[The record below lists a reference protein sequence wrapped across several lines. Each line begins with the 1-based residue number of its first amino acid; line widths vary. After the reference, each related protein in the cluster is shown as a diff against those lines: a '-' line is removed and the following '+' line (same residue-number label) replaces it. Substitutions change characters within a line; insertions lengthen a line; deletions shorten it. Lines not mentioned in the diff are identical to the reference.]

1 MFIYPLNLSLNPWF
15 LAIAEISIT
24 APNALDN
31 YYHLHKMT
39 PGLIEVRVQNM
50 LNSRVVETT
59 PSSSRKIKLSLMGP
73 AFIAAIGYIDPGN
86 FATNIQSG
94 ASFGYTLLWVVV
106 WANVMAM
113 LIQLLSAKLGIATGK
128 NLAEHIRDRFPRPA
142 VWAYWVQA
150 EIIAMATDLAEFI
163 GAAIGFKLLLGVTLL
178 EGAILTGIAT
188 FLILMLQKRGQ
199 KPLEWGI
206 GSLLLFVALAYM
218 VELVFSQPQLGP
230 LLKGMALP
238 DLPNGDAVFLAA
250 GVLGATI
257 MPHVI
262 YLHSSLTQAPG
273 ENSKADRYAA
283 TKVDVAIA
291 MTIAGFVNLAMMATA
306 AAAFHFNGHSGI
318 TDLDQAYL
326 TLQPLLGQAA
336 ATIFGLSLVAA
347 GLSSTVV
354 GTLAGQVVMQGFV
367 RFYIPLWV
375 RRVVTMLPSF
385 IVIMLGMD
393 ATRILVLSQVLLSFG
408 IALAL
413 VPLLSFT
420 GNREL
425 MGEMVNSRTIQTM
438 GKLIVVVVV
447 GLNGYLL
454 VSSLL

>member
-1 MFIYPLNLSLNPWF
+1 
-15 LAIAEISIT
+15 
-24 APNALDN
+24 
-31 YYHLHKMT
+31 
-39 PGLIEVRVQNM
+39 M
-50 LNSRVVETT
+50 LNSRVVDT
-59 PSSSRKIKLSLMGP
+59 PPRTSRRIKLSLMGP

-86 FATNIQSG
+86 FATNIQAG

-106 WANVMAM
+106 WANFMAM

-178 EGAILTGIAT
+178 EGAVLTGIAT

-199 KPLEWGI
+199 KPLELVI
-206 GSLLLFVALAYM
+206 GGLLLFVAAAYI
-218 VELVFSQPQLGP
+218 VELVFSRPEIAALGR
-230 LLKGMALP
+230 GMLIP
-238 DLPNGDAVFLAA
+238 DLPNRDAVFLAA

-262 YLHSSLTQAPG
+262 YLHSSLTQTAG
-273 ENSKADRYAA
+273 ENSKADRYAS
-283 TKVDVAIA
+283 TKLDVAIA

-306 AAAFHFNGHSGI
+306 AAAFHFNGYGRI
-318 TDLDQAYL
+318 AEIEQAYL
-326 TLQPLLGQAA
+326 TLQPLLGNAA

-367 RFYIPLWV
+367 RFYIPIWV
-375 RRVVTMLPSF
+375 RRTVTMLPSF
-385 IVIMLGMD
+385 IVILMGMD
-393 ATRILVLSQVLLSFG
+393 ATRILVMSQVLLSFG

-413 VPLLSFT
+413 VPLLAFT
-420 GNREL
+420 GNKEL
-425 MGEMVNSRTIQTM
+425 MGDMVNSKLIQIL
-438 GKLIVVVVV
+438 GKLIVLVVI
-447 GLNGYLL
+447 GLNAYLL
-454 VSSLL
+454 VSLI

>member
-1 MFIYPLNLSLNPWF
+1 
-15 LAIAEISIT
+15 
-24 APNALDN
+24 
-31 YYHLHKMT
+31 
-39 PGLIEVRVQNM
+39 M
-50 LNSRVVETT
+50 LNSRVVDST
-59 PSSSRKIKLSLMGP
+59 SSRPSRKIKLSLMGP

-106 WANVMAM
+106 WANIMAM

-128 NLAEHIRDRFPRPA
+128 NLAEHIRDRFPRPV

-150 EIIAMATDLAEFI
+150 EIIAMATDLAEFV

-199 KPLEWGI
+199 KPLELVI
-206 GSLLLFVALAYM
+206 GGLLLFVAAAYI
-218 VELVFSQPQLGP
+218 VELVFSQPQLSG
-230 LLKGMALP
+230 LLRGMAIP

-262 YLHSSLTQAPG
+262 YLHSSLTQTAG
-273 ENSKADRYAA
+273 EHSRAERYAS
-283 TKVDVAIA
+283 TKIDVAIA

-318 TDLDQAYL
+318 ADLDQAYL
-326 TLQPLLGQAA
+326 TLQPLLGNAA

-413 VPLLSFT
+413 VPLLVFT
-420 GNREL
+420 GNRTL
-425 MGEMVNSRTIQTM
+425 MGDMVNSRTIQNT
-438 GKLIVVVVV
+438 GKLIVLVVVS
-447 GLNGYLL
+447 LNGYLL
-454 VSSLL
+454 ISSVI

>member
-1 MFIYPLNLSLNPWF
+1 
-15 LAIAEISIT
+15 
-24 APNALDN
+24 
-31 YYHLHKMT
+31 
-39 PGLIEVRVQNM
+39 M

-59 PSSSRKIKLSLMGP
+59 PRSSRKIKLSLMGP

-188 FLILMLQKRGQ
+188 FLILMLQQRGQ
-199 KPLEWGI
+199 KSLEWVI

-230 LLKGMALP
+230 LLTGMALP

-262 YLHSSLTQAPG
+262 YLHSSLTQAAG

-425 MGEMVNSRTIQTM
+425 MGEMVNSRTIQTI

-447 GLNGYLL
+447 GLNSYLL

>member
-1 MFIYPLNLSLNPWF
+1 M
-15 LAIAEISIT
+15 
-24 APNALDN
+24 
-31 YYHLHKMT
+31 
-39 PGLIEVRVQNM
+39 PG
-50 LNSRVVETT
+50 SRVVESVSRT
-59 PSSSRKIKLSLMGP
+59 SRKLKLSLMGP

-94 ASFGYTLLWVVV
+94 AAYGYQLLWVVV
-106 WANVMAM
+106 WANLMAM

-128 NLAEHIRDRFPRPA
+128 NLAEHIRDRFPKPA

-163 GAAIGFKLLLGVTLL
+163 GAAIGFKLLLGVSLL

-188 FLILMLQKRGQ
+188 FLILTLQQRGQ
-199 KPLEWGI
+199 KPLEMVI
-206 GSLLLFVALAYM
+206 GGLLLFVAAAYI
-218 VELVFSQPQLGP
+218 VELIFSRPELSS
-230 LLKGMALP
+230 LAKGMAVP
-238 DLPNGDAVFLAA
+238 SLPNSDAVLLAA

-262 YLHSSLTQAPG
+262 YLHSSLTQQQSNITRA
-273 ENSKADRYAA
+273 ERYSA
-283 TKVDVAIA
+283 TKVDVAVA

-306 AAAFHFNGHSGI
+306 AAAFHFSGNTSI
-318 TDLDQAYL
+318 AELDQAYL
-326 TLQPLLGQAA
+326 TLKPLLGQAA
-336 ATIFGLSLVAA
+336 ATIFGLSLVVA

-367 RFYIPLWV
+367 RFHIPLWV

-385 IVIMLGMD
+385 IVILSGMNP
-393 ATRILVLSQVLLSFG
+393 TRVLVLSQVLLSFG

-413 VPLLSFT
+413 IPLLVFT

-425 MGEMVNSRTIQTM
+425 MGCLVNSRRVQNL
-438 GKLIVVVVV
+438 GKVIVCMVIA
-447 GLNGYLL
+447 LNLYLVL
-454 VSSLL
+454 DTLLG

>member
-1 MFIYPLNLSLNPWF
+1 MFIYPLNLSLNPCF
-15 LAIAEISIT
+15 FPIAEISIT
-24 APNALDN
+24 ATNALDN
-31 YYHLHKMT
+31 YYHLHKIT
-39 PGLIEVRVQNM
+39 PGLLEVRVQNM

-59 PSSSRKIKLSLMGP
+59 PRSSRKIKLSLMGP

-188 FLILMLQKRGQ
+188 FLILMLQQRGQ
-199 KPLEWGI
+199 KSLEWVI

-230 LLKGMALP
+230 LLTGMALP

-262 YLHSSLTQAPG
+262 YLHSSLTQAAG

-420 GNREL
+420 GNHEL
-425 MGEMVNSRTIQTM
+425 MGEMVNSRTIQTI

>member
-1 MFIYPLNLSLNPWF
+1 MP
-15 LAIAEISIT
+15 
-24 APNALDN
+24 
-31 YYHLHKMT
+31 
-39 PGLIEVRVQNM
+39 
-50 LNSRVVETT
+50 NSRVVENTRR
-59 PSSSRKIKLSLMGP
+59 PSRKIKLSLMGP

-94 ASFGYTLLWVVV
+94 ASLGYSLLWVVV

-199 KPLEWGI
+199 KPLEMAI
-206 GSLLLFVALAYM
+206 GGLLLFVAAAYM

-230 LLKGMALP
+230 LLKGMAIP
-238 DLPNGDAVFLAA
+238 DLPNGDAVYLAA

-262 YLHSSLTQAPG
+262 YLHSSLTQAVG
-273 ENSKADRYAA
+273 ENSKADRYAS

-306 AAAFHFNGHSGI
+306 AATFHFNGHSGVA
-318 TDLDQAYL
+318 DLDLAYL
-326 TLQPLLGQAA
+326 TLQPVLGQAA
-336 ATIFGLSLVAA
+336 ATLFGLSLVAA

-375 RRVVTMLPSF
+375 RRGVTMLPSF

-425 MGEMVNSRTIQTM
+425 MGDMVNSRSIQTL
-438 GKLIVVVVV
+438 GKLIVLVVV

-454 VSSLL
+454 VSSVL

>member
-1 MFIYPLNLSLNPWF
+1 
-15 LAIAEISIT
+15 
-24 APNALDN
+24 
-31 YYHLHKMT
+31 
-39 PGLIEVRVQNM
+39 M
-50 LNSRVVETT
+50 LNSRADATSRT
-59 PSSSRKIKLSLMGP
+59 SRKIKLSLMGP

-86 FATNIQSG
+86 FATNIQAG
-94 ASFGYTLLWVVV
+94 ASFGYKLLWVVV
-106 WANVMAM
+106 WANLMAM

-163 GAAIGFKLLLGVTLL
+163 GAAIGFKLLLGVSLL
-178 EGAILTGIAT
+178 QGAVLTGIAT
-188 FLILMLQKRGQ
+188 FIILAIQRRGQ
-199 KPLEWGI
+199 KPLEWVI
-206 GSLLLFVALAYM
+206 GGLLLFVAAAYI
-218 VELVFSQPQLGP
+218 VELFFSQPKRGELV
-230 LLKGMALP
+230 KGMALP
-238 DLPNGDAVFLAA
+238 SLPGADAVYLAA

-262 YLHSSLTQAPG
+262 YLHSSLTQRSG
-273 ENSKADRYAA
+273 SSTKADRYSS
-283 TKVDVAIA
+283 TKLDVAIA

-306 AAAFHFNGHSGI
+306 AAAFHFSGHSGI
-318 TDLDQAYL
+318 SELDQAYL
-326 TLQPLLGQAA
+326 TLEPLLGHAA

-393 ATRILVLSQVLLSFG
+393 ATKILVMSQVLLSFG

-413 VPLLSFT
+413 LPLLSFT

-425 MGEMVNSRTIQTM
+425 MGEMTNTPLMQNLGRI
-438 GKLIVVVVV
+438 IVLVVI

-454 VSSLL
+454 ASMIM